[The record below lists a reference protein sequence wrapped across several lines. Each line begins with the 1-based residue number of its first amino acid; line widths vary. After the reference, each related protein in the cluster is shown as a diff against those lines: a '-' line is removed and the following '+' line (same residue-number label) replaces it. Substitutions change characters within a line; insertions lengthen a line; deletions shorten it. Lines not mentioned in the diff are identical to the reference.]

1 MAAWAPVSRQIR
13 HFSSVPAVAS
23 TRASR
28 SVRAI
33 WIAAM
38 PTPLVP
44 PCTSSG
50 LAMVEPA
57 QPDHAV
63 PGGEE
68 RLRQR
73 RRPSTKSKPFGI
85 GMHCTA
91 GTLQNSA

>member
-28 SVRAI
+28 SLRAI

-44 PCTSSG
+44 PCTSRVS
-50 LAMVEPA
+50 PWS
-57 QPDHAV
+57 
-63 PGGEE
+63 
-68 RLRQR
+68 
-73 RRPSTKSKPFGI
+73 RRPSQTMLFQAVKNASGKAAASTKSKPVGI